1 MKLQDKQLKDF
12 QLSDKIIDS
21 DTINNVLK
29 HIDISEEGGLSVISL
44 STDSAKL
51 QTLSVTG
58 TFGENQ

>member
-29 HIDISEEGGLSVISL
+29 HIDISEEGELSVSSI

-51 QTLSVTG
+51 QALSVTG
-58 TFGENQ
+58 TFGEN

>member
-29 HIDISEEGGLSVISL
+29 HIDISEEGLSVISL
-44 STDSAKL
+44 STDNAKL
-51 QTLSVTG
+51 QALSVTG
-58 TFGENQ
+58 TFGKNQ

>member
-1 MKLQDKQLKDF
+1 MNLQDKQLKDF

-29 HIDISEEGGLSVISL
+29 HIDISEEGLSVTSL
-44 STDSAKL
+44 STDNAKV
-51 QTLSVTG
+51 QALSVTG

>member
-1 MKLQDKQLKDF
+1 MKLEDKQLKDV

-29 HIDISEEGGLSVISL
+29 HIDISEEGLSVSSL

-51 QTLSVTG
+51 QALSVTG
-58 TFGENQ
+58 TFGEN

>member
-29 HIDISEEGGLSVISL
+29 HIDISEAGLSVTSL

>member
-1 MKLQDKQLKDF
+1 MNLQDKQLKDF

-29 HIDISEEGGLSVISL
+29 HIDISEEGLSVISL

-51 QTLSVTG
+51 QGLSVTG
-58 TFGENQ
+58 TFGEN

>member
-1 MKLQDKQLKDF
+1 MNLQDRQLKDF

-29 HIDISEEGGLSVISL
+29 HIDISEEGLSVSSL

-51 QTLSVTG
+51 QALSVTG
-58 TFGENQ
+58 TFGEN